1 MEDLMS
7 YNHAYDTSAH
17 GMGIRSL
24 AVSNPA
30 GFTHGQTI
38 SLVLA
43 HPERGAVNE
52 TDSGTLAQQDFL
64 DEDGQWN
71 GNLLFLLSVV

>member
-1 MEDLMS
+1 MQLEAEEPSHGTFAALCYTLEDLVDV
-7 YNHAYDTSAH
+7 Y
-17 GMGIRSL
+17 
-24 AVSNPA
+24 P
-30 GFTHGQTI
+30 
-38 SLVLA
+38 LVLA

-71 GNLLFLLSVV
+71 GNLLFQFYESVV